1 MIKDEAYLNSLTEQI
16 IGCAY
21 AVGNTLGYGFLE
33 KVYENAMAHELIKG
47 GLEVSRQYPIAVYY
61 DGVNVG
67 DFCAD
72 LFVENEIIVE
82 LKAVKNLDG
91 IHLAQCLNY
100 LKATEKKLGLLIN
113 FGQNKVDVKRIVNNF
128 YNLAADERR

>member
-33 KVYENAMAHELIKG
+33 KVYENAIAHELVKG
-47 GLEVSRQYPIAVYY
+47 GLDVSRQQPIKVYY
-61 DGVNVG
+61 DGVDVG
-67 DFCAD
+67 DYFAD
-72 LFVENEIIVE
+72 FVVEDEVILE
-82 LKAVKNLDG
+82 LKAVKNIDS

-113 FGQNKVDVKRIVNNF
+113 FGHNRVEVKRVVNNF
-128 YNLAADERR
+128 

>member
-1 MIKDEAYLNSLTEQI
+1 MIKDEAYLNSLSEQI

-33 KVYENAMAHELIKG
+33 KVYENAIAHELVKV
-47 GLEVSRQYPIAVYY
+47 GLDVSRQQPIKVYY
-61 DGVNVG
+61 DGVDVG
-67 DFCAD
+67 DYFAD
-72 LFVENEIIVE
+72 LVVDDEIIIE
-82 LKAVKNLDG
+82 LKAVKNIDS

-113 FGQNKVDVKRIVNNF
+113 FGQKRVEVKRVVNNF
-128 YNLAADERR
+128 

>member
-33 KVYENAMAHELIKG
+33 KVYENAIAHELVKG
-47 GLEVSRQYPIAVYY
+47 GLDVSRQQPIKVYY
-61 DGVNVG
+61 DGVDVG
-67 DFCAD
+67 DYFAD
-72 LFVENEIIVE
+72 LVVEDEVIIE
-82 LKAVKNLDG
+82 LKAAKNIDS

-113 FGQNKVDVKRIVNNF
+113 FGQKRVEVKRVVNNF
-128 YNLAADERR
+128 